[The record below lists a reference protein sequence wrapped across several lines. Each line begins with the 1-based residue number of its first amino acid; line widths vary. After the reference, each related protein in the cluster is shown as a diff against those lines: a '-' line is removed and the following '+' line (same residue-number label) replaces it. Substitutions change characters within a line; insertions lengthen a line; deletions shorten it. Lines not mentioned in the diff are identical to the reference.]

1 MSLNTPGVIL
11 FVINDAP
18 FFLSHRLPL
27 AQAARDAGYD
37 VHVAAP
43 DCLEVKRILA
53 EGLSY
58 HSIPVSRWGT
68 HVLQDANTIW
78 SLFRLYKKLKPQI
91 IHHVT
96 IKPVLYGSLA
106 ARWAKV
112 PSVVNAVPGLGHVFV
127 AQGIKA
133 RILRELV
140 KGAYRL
146 FLRHRRLKVI
156 FQNPDDMH
164 LFVDSGIVAGGNAL
178 LIKGAGVD
186 TDYYHSTPLPE
197 TTPVVIMASRLL
209 WNKGVGEFVAA
220 ANRLK
225 AQGVV
230 ARFALVGEPEAG
242 NPAAVPIEQLK
253 AWVDEGRV
261 EWWGRRIDMPVVFAQ
276 SNVVCLPSYYPE
288 GVPKVLIEAASCGR
302 AIVTTDTPGCR
313 EIVGNH
319 ENGLLVPP
327 RDVEALAAALQCLIE
342 DRAVCE
348 RMGRKGREIV
358 IGAFSLEQVIGDT
371 LQLYR
376 TLLNDNANA

>member
-1 MSLNTPGVIL
+1 MNTPAVIL

-37 VHVAAP
+37 VHVATP
-43 DCLEVKRILA
+43 QCLEVARILA
-53 EGLSY
+53 EGFGY

-68 HVLQDANTIW
+68 HVLQDANTVW
-78 SLFRLYKKLKPQI
+78 ALFRLYQKLKPQI

-106 ARWAKV
+106 ARLAKV
-112 PSVVNAVPGLGHVFV
+112 PFVVNAVPGLGHVFV

-133 RILRELV
+133 RILREFV
-140 KGAYRL
+140 KKAYRL
-146 FLRHRRLKVI
+146 FLRHRRLRVI
-156 FQNPDDMH
+156 FQNPDDMR
-164 LFVDSGIVAGGNAL
+164 LFVDSGIVASDHAV

-186 TDYYHSTPLPE
+186 TDDYCSMPLPE
-197 TTPVVIMASRLL
+197 TTPLVIMASRLL

-225 AQGVV
+225 AHGVV

-242 NPAAVPIEQLK
+242 NPAAVPGEQIE
-253 AWVDEGRV
+253 AWVAEGAV
-261 EWWGRRIDMPVVFAQ
+261 EWWGRRTDMPVVFAQ
-276 SNVVCLPSYYPE
+276 SSVVCLPSYYPE

-313 EIVGNH
+313 EIVRNH

-327 RDVEALAAALQCLIE
+327 KDEQALAAALQCLVE
-342 DRAVCE
+342 NRAMCE
-348 RMGRKGREIV
+348 RMGKKGREIV
-358 IGAFSLEQVIGDT
+358 IGEFSLERVIKDT
-371 LQLYR
+371 LQLYGV
-376 TLLNDNANA
+376 LLKGEVNA